1 MAEKG
6 KAKTKVKKVDD
17 IDYMGMEMAKVSE
30 RVQELEYTVNGLVN
44 TVGELKIHMESVD
57 RKVSIVAARM
67 GVE

>member
-17 IDYMGMEMAKVSE
+17 IDFIGMEMAKLSE
-30 RVQELEYTVNGLVN
+30 RVQDLEN
-44 TVGELKIHMESVD
+44 TISQIKIHIESVD
-57 RKVSIVAARM
+57 RKVSIVAGRM

>member
-17 IDYMGMEMAKVSE
+17 IDFIGMEMAKLSE
-30 RVQELEYTVNGLVN
+30 RVQDLEN
-44 TVGELKIHMESVD
+44 TIGQIKIHIESVD
-57 RKVSIVAARM
+57 RKVSIVAGRM